1 MMVEMSSSERAF
13 RIVVLPELSRPR
25 TRIRA
30 SLSSL
35 FKVLS
40 KLRRPIFN
48 FLNKFDIIIKSSRNI
63 NKIIQKAPLIIY

>member
-48 FLNKFDIIIKSSRNI
+48 FLNKFDIIINSSRII